1 MTTRCRHERAVMFMM
16 TKLSVTMLL
25 CWSYFIWSAREAEAT
40 RQWGRNVTGHNVT
53 TRRRGTR
60 YNVTWRE
67 PTRHKWHN
75 VSWHN
80 VTCKRNG
87 TIIPVMQYVVRQF
100 PCEHWK
106 CRRSGR
112 VRVTA
117 CRGTK
122 PDHPCIHMLT
132 GTWPTCCYFYY
143 YCRDQ

>member
-25 CWSYFIWSAREAEAT
+25 CWSYFIWSARETEAT
-40 RQWGRNVTGHNVT
+40 RELGRNI
-53 TRRRGTR
+53 
-60 YNVTWRE
+60 
-67 PTRHKWHN
+67 
-75 VSWHN
+75 
-80 VTCKRNG
+80 TCRRNG
-87 TIIPVMQYVVRQF
+87 TIIPVKKYVVRQF
-100 PCEHWK
+100 PCEHWQ
-106 CRRSGR
+106 CRRTGR